1 MKIFLDSA
9 NIGQVKEANDMGLLD
24 GVTTNPTLVSQ
35 EKEDPEVIYSTLC
48 KMVRG
53 SVSVETTSNNTEEII
68 RQGHE
73 ITKYG
78 KNATVKVACTREGL
92 KAVKI
97 LEDSGIPC
105 NVTLIFSPTQ
115 AFLAAKAGA
124 TIISPFI
131 GRLDDISY
139 DGMDLIRTIISMLNG
154 GHDTPK
160 PYEYLKKT
168 QVLVASIRHPVHVVE
183 AAQAG
188 AQISTMPP
196 KVFDMLFKHPLT
208 DIGLE
213 RFLKDW
219 ELVKARMAQRV
230 ISP

>member
-1 MKIFLDSA
+1 MKIFLDTA
-9 NIGQVKEANDMGLLD
+9 NIQQIKEANDMGILD

-35 EKEDPEVIYSTLC
+35 EKEAPEVIYSTIC
-48 KMVRG
+48 KMVKG

-68 RQGHE
+68 KQGHE

-78 KNATVKVACTREGL
+78 KNATVKVACTKEGL
-92 KAVKI
+92 KAVKV

-124 TIISPFI
+124 TIVSPFI

-139 DGMDLIRTIISMLNG
+139 NGMDLIKTIIDML
-154 GHDTPK
+154 K
-160 PYEYLKKT
+160 PYDYLKKT
-168 QVLVASIRHPVHVVE
+168 QVLVASIRHPVHVVD
-183 AAQAG
+183 AAKNG
-188 AQISTMPP
+188 ADIATMPY
-196 KVFDMLFKHPLT
+196 KVFEMLFKHPLT

-219 ELVKARMAQRV
+219 ETVKSRTKV
-230 ISP
+230 ITR

>member
-1 MKIFLDSA
+1 VKIFLDTA
-9 NIGQVKEANDMGLLD
+9 NIAQIKEANDMGLLD

-35 EKEDPEVIYSTLC
+35 EKEDPEVIYSTIC
-48 KMVRG
+48 RMVKG

-68 RQGHE
+68 KQGHK
-73 ITKYG
+73 ITEYG

-139 DGMDLIRTIISMLNG
+139 NGMDLIRTIISML
-154 GHDTPK
+154 K
-160 PYEYLKKT
+160 PYDYLKKT

-183 AAQAG
+183 AAQTG
-188 AQISTMPP
+188 AQIATMPA

-219 ELVKARMAQRV
+219 ESVKARMAQKV

>member
-9 NIGQVKEANDMGLLD
+9 NIAQIKEANDMGLLD

-68 RQGHE
+68 RQGHQ
-73 ITKYG
+73 ITEYG

-105 NVTLIFSPTQ
+105 NVTLVFSPTQ

-139 DGMDLIRTIISMLNG
+139 NGMDLIRTIVSMLR
-154 GHDTPK
+154 
-160 PYEYLKKT
+160 PYDYLKKT

-188 AQISTMPP
+188 AEIATMPP

-219 ELVKARMAQRV
+219 ESVKARMAQKV

>member
-1 MKIFLDSA
+1 VKIFLDSA
-9 NIGQVKEANDMGLLD
+9 NIAQIKEANDMGLLD

-35 EKEDPEVIYSTLC
+35 EKEDPAVIYSTLC

-73 ITKYG
+73 IRKYG

-105 NVTLIFSPTQ
+105 NVTLVFSPTQ

-139 DGMDLIRTIISMLNG
+139 NGMDLIRTIVSML
-154 GHDTPK
+154 K

-168 QVLVASIRHPVHVVE
+168 QVLVASIRHPVHIVE

-219 ELVKARMAQRV
+219 ESVKARMAQKV